1 LFSFLLS
8 WRLARVL
15 DPTMRAEHRGSGKGE
30 AQYEGKPSMSRNV
43 MRPVREVPSNI
54 DLRRTDSHPDHW
66 YPIAW
71 SEQVKPG
78 KMLACHYAGE
88 PVAVIRGT
96 DAKLFALENRC
107 AHRQVPL
114 TRGVV
119 QGCTVKCGYH
129 GWAYDAA
136 GMCIDVPYWGNERL
150 PNGVKAYP
158 CREIDDLIFIFA
170 GDPRLAEGRLPPS
183 LGAKADTSYKTRRL
197 NRQVAAHYTFLHE
210 NLFDMNHQFLH
221 RKQMGTIKARCLGRR
236 HGDDWAEVDY
246 TFSRT
251 DGASSVGESAI
262 LGVVRKRGEGA
273 NRDLMTIRTEY
284 PYQHLRVWVGDGAP
298 VLNVW
303 LGYIPLDREQHTTR
317 VFGYLSVKRPKIP
330 GLINIAWPFI
340 TMFTEKIF
348 REDKEIVEMEQAAH
362 NAQGWDWNNEVFPPI
377 RDLREVLTRC
387 GLVNN
392 GSAR

>member
-1 LFSFLLS
+1 MSLNVIHPV
-8 WRLARVL
+8 RVL
-15 DPTMRAEHRGSGKGE
+15 PSGG
-30 AQYEGKPSMSRNV
+30 
-43 MRPVREVPSNI
+43 
-54 DLRRTDSHPDHW
+54 DLRCTDSHPDQW

-96 DAKLFALENRC
+96 DGKLFALENRC

-114 TRGVV
+114 TKGVV

-136 GMCIDVPYWGNERL
+136 GMCIDVPYLGNDHL

-158 CREIDDLIFIFA
+158 CREIDNLIFIFA
-170 GDPRLAEGRLPPS
+170 GDPLLAEDRLPHS
-183 LGAKADTSYKTRRL
+183 LGAKADRSYKTRRL
-197 NRQVAAHYTFLHE
+197 NREVAAHYTFLHE

-251 DGASSVGESAI
+251 GGASSVGESAI
-262 LGVVRKRGEGA
+262 LGVIRKRGEA
-273 NRDLMTIRTEY
+273 ADRDLMTIRTEY

-303 LGYIPLDREQHTTR
+303 LGYLPLDKGQRTTR

-330 GLINIAWPFI
+330 GLIDMAWPLI
-340 TMFTEKIF
+340 TIFTEKIF

-362 NAQGWDWNNEVFPPI
+362 NAQGRDWNNEIFSPVC
-377 RDLREVLTRC
+377 DLREVLTRC
-387 GLVNN
+387 GLVND